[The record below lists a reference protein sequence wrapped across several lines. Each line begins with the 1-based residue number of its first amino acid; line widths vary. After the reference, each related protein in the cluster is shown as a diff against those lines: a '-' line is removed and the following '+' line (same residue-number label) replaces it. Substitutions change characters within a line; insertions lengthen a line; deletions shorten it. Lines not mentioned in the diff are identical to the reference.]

1 MEICERKER
10 LNIMDME
17 NSISEVSRVM
27 KQDGF
32 LFISDPTP
40 NANDTSRFIDG
51 YMQLKKDGHKVFE
64 LLQRLDTLQ
73 FIAKP
78 YAIFDPINN
87 TSEKLQFSGVKTKI
101 CQGGYNENSHY
112 RWKWFW

>member
-1 MEICERKER
+1 MKAKVVTKT
-10 LNIMDME
+10 
-17 NSISEVSRVM
+17 SIFPVGV
-27 KQDGF
+27 D
-32 LFISDPTP
+32 
-40 NANDTSRFIDG
+40 
-51 YMQLKKDGHKVFE
+51 KVFE

-78 YAIFDPINN
+78 YATFDPINN